1 MAISITLPS
10 GAMAEI
16 ETGKGRHVRQAQKMS
31 ESDSNMYLNCM
42 MSQLVT
48 IDGRKLVPEDFD
60 EMSAGDYLELLGKFS
75 EANFTLAQN
84 K

>member
-1 MAISITLPS
+1 MKQKQSRRKSKAPGFSNATQMAISITLPS
-10 GAMAEI
+10 GATAEI

-60 EMSAGDYLELLGKFS
+60 EM
-75 EANFTLAQN
+75 
-84 K
+84 